1 MPADLD
7 SVADELYAL
16 PRDEFT
22 AARNAAAKRARQQD
36 DKQLAEQIRA
46 LRRPST
52 AAWLANLL
60 SREHPDEVKALVELG
75 DGLRAAQDQLE
86 GESLRRLSQQ
96 RHEVVHGLVQQARSL
111 ARSAGHPA
119 SESVARELED
129 TFTAAVNSS
138 AAAEAVAGGRLTSAL
153 DPAEAGGLP
162 ETTRAAPTARA
173 GGDTTTS
180 GRDERLRRDLEH
192 ARSAAADADAARDKA
207 QRELSDAE
215 HAADEAAGTLRE
227 LRSRI
232 EAAEQAEHDTR
243 RRARSA
249 HRDVDVAD
257 RSAREAQRRVR
268 DLERRLD
275 QR

>member
-7 SVADELYAL
+7 PVADELYAL

-22 AARNAAAKRARQQD
+22 AARNAAAKRARQSG
-36 DKQLAEQIRA
+36 DKELAEQIQA

-60 SREHPDEVKALVELG
+60 SREHPDEVRALVDLG
-75 DGLRAAQDQLE
+75 DGLRAAQDKLE
-86 GESLRRLSQQ
+86 GEALRRLSQQ
-96 RHEVVHGLVQQARSL
+96 RHEVVHGLVQQARAL

-119 SESVARELED
+119 SDAVTRELED

-138 AAAEAVAGGRLTSAL
+138 AAAEAVASGRLTSGL

-162 ETTRAAPTARA
+162 DTISAAPPAEQH
-173 GGDTTTS
+173 GDADPS
-180 GRDERLRRDLEH
+180 REERLRRDLEE
-192 ARSAAADADAARDKA
+192 ARSTAADAETARDKA
-207 QRELSDAE
+207 ERELADAE
-215 HAADEAAGTLRE
+215 RAADDAAGALRE

-243 RRARSA
+243 RRARA
-249 HRDVDVAD
+249 AQREVEVAD
-257 RSAREAQRRVR
+257 RAAREAQRRVR

-275 QR
+275 KQ

>member
-1 MPADLD
+1 MAADLD
-7 SVADELYAL
+7 PVADELYAL

-22 AARNAAAKRARQQD
+22 AARNAAAKRARRSG
-36 DKQLAEQIRA
+36 DKKLAEQIQA

-52 AAWLANLL
+52 AAWLVNLL
-60 SREHPDEVKALVELG
+60 SREHPDEVKALVNLG

-86 GESLRRLSQQ
+86 GEALRRLSQQ
-96 RHEVVHGLVQQARSL
+96 RHEVVHGLVEQARAL
-111 ARSAGHPA
+111 ARSAGNPA
-119 SESVARELED
+119 SDAVTRELED

-162 ETTRAAPTARA
+162 
-173 GGDTTTS
+173 GTTTTPPARQN
-180 GRDERLRRDLEH
+180 GDDTGPNREERLRRDLEQ
-192 ARSAAADADAARDKA
+192 ARSTVADADTARDKA
-207 QRELSDAE
+207 ERELSDAE
-215 HAADEAAGTLRE
+215 RAADDAAGTLRE

-249 HRDVDVAD
+249 QREVEVAD
-257 RSAREAQRRVR
+257 RAAREGQRRVR

-275 QR
+275 QQ